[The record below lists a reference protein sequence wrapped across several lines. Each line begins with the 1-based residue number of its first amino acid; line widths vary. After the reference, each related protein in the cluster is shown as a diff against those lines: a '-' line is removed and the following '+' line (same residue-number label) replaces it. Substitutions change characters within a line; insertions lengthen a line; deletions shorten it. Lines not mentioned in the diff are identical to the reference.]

1 MGDVNGALETIFNY
15 VFGKPGIA
23 LGKKWIC
30 VFCVPAGMEGCDV
43 GNRRCGEDLPA
54 RGGVGKFVKME
65 KVEFLADKNLTEA
78 VNRLSGEREVGPRSV
93 GGGEAN
99 GVTDL
104 EVRTKTGFCRGGD
117 EKGGNAKTSE
127 FLG

>member
-65 KVEFLADKNLTEA
+65 
-78 VNRLSGEREVGPRSV
+78 SGEREVGPRSV